1 MGGDQGYSQGP
12 DDVSPL
18 GDTTDHRDD
27 GKTWGRRRVG
37 VFSGRGGDGICRFPP
52 HQSIHQEATYNH
64 SGEGVLSSY
73 ICIVHGVRADDGDKT
88 YGSKIWVAT
97 RDILKVLTTFHRWA
111 TRRITGMTAKHG
123 AGVEWEYS
131 AVEEAMESAGFRPIR
146 VYIKRRHTTIAE
158 RVYCRPIYALCT
170 ESERMTGTKR
180 MVLWWDQDAINYP
193 EEYTRKRCN

>member
-1 MGGDQGYSQGP
+1 MWRYYWNYYITSTTSPSLGTTKMCIK
-12 DDVSPL
+12 VSAIQPP
-18 GDTTDHRDD
+18 TKSVRT
-27 GKTWGRRRVG
+27 
-37 VFSGRGGDGICRFPP
+37 RGSMYKAVA
-52 HQSIHQEATYNH
+52 QS
-64 SGEGVLSSY
+64 VLL
-73 ICIVHGVRADDGDKT
+73 

-97 RDILKVLTTFHRWA
+97 RDILKVLTTFRHWA

-170 ESERMTGTKR
+170 ESEQMTGTKR